1 MADQGKLIEMDDK
14 VTRSK
19 EWRPEYYV
27 KEEEL
32 EELEH
37 ISFYDDPTCPRCIVH
52 GCANSGSETCIFGM
66 PPGKVVIG

>member
-1 MADQGKLIEMDDK
+1 MAEQGKLIEMDDK

-52 GCANSGSETCIFGM
+52 GYANSGSETCIFGM
-66 PPGKVVIG
+66 PPEKVVIG